1 MSIVNEAIYQLNRLR
16 GLSHFAG
23 QIRTAKSAVD
33 VKGTAEPRQMSYHTF
48 RELGIEGIFDL
59 EPHLPEYHF
68 PTLTGKKVIDVGCAT
83 GFFSRHFAKNGA
95 VVTAVDIDTGG
106 VRKTN
111 EREKL
116 GLNILEMNCFD
127 MKFEN
132 EFDMVFCGSLLLH
145 VLYPMELL
153 RLLKRAV
160 KPGGKLVIASAAL
173 RSKGPEIRVYSR
185 RELRS
190 ETSTDEAIW
199 WISAAAQLTM
209 LENEGFEKCE
219 KVGTFILA
227 STRYAC
233 SQGYRASLLHNVYHA
248 TKS

>member
-1 MSIVNEAIYQLNRLR
+1 MNFFNEAIYQLNRLR
-16 GLSHFAG
+16 GLAHFTG
-23 QIRTAKSAVD
+23 QIRTSKSAVD
-33 VKGTAEPRQMSYHTF
+33 SQGPAQPRQMSYHTF
-48 RELGIEGIFDL
+48 KDQGIEGIFDL
-59 EPHLPEYHF
+59 EPYLPYYHF
-68 PTLTGKKVIDVGCAT
+68 PEMKGKKVVDVGCAT
-83 GFFSRHFAKNGA
+83 GFFSRHFARSGA
-95 VVTAVDIDTGG
+95 QVTSLDIATEG

-111 EREKL
+111 ERENL
-116 GLNILEMNCFD
+116 GLRILEMNCFD
-127 MKFEN
+127 MTFDS

-173 RSKGPEIRVYSR
+173 RSKAPEIRVYSR

-199 WISAAAQLTM
+199 WISASAQLTM
-209 LENEGFEKCE
+209 LENEGFKNCE

-233 SQGYRASLLHNVYHA
+233 SQGYRCSLLHNVYHA
-248 TKS
+248 TK